1 MTPETPLSP
10 PVLETL
16 IDLRPPELEKPT
28 DVGLLMALGVVSQR
42 ESVYAD
48 ASGMENLLPRSLL
61 YSALRDSFAADVFVK
76 RLAYHAPKARLSD
89 GVVVFVG
96 LVSEGSPGK
105 AVQWAHAVAKACH
118 LLDTE
123 STGSLTFDQMMVEY
137 FRDGLPT
144 SAGYRR
150 IWEAQK
156 RPREHQLEHKGSD
169 NWLDFSPE
177 VWDFSRE
184 QAPLAASP
192 A

>member
-1 MTPETPLSP
+1 MTPETPLAP

-16 IDLRPPELEKPT
+16 IDLRPPELERPS
-28 DVGLLMALGVVSQR
+28 DVGLLVALGVVSQR

-48 ASGMENLLPRSLL
+48 AAGMEDLLPSSPL
-61 YSALRDSFAADVFVK
+61 YSALRDTFAADVFVK

-105 AVQWAHAVAKACH
+105 AVQWAHAVAKTCH

-123 STGSLTFDQMMVEY
+123 STGSLTFDQMMVGY

-150 IWEAQK
+150 VWEAQK
-156 RPREHQLEHKGSD
+156 RPAQHQREHRGSD
-169 NWLDFSPE
+169 NWLDFSLE

-184 QAPLAASP
+184 QSPLVSTP